1 MRTAS
6 DAHNLACI
14 IDISDGSWCSLLVA
28 TCPLCPQD
36 VAIVSLD
43 THELSAMIYQQIASH
58 HGLEDRVQIA
68 HVTNISATLD
78 GNLDTFKSGVSNVV
92 LLTGEPFYHK
102 MRGREDMQCIN
113 YWHIVSSLRKKFHH
127 ANPTLSV
134 QVQSL
139 PARAVVRGMA
149 VRFKHF
155 ALAYGKNGMVE
166 KPTVLSDEGI
176 RNDKCG
182 RAVVSGEGIRNSE
195 RGRGAYCGFD
205 HSTFERHRSEAME
218 TGGLLV
224 YTWMY
229 DYTPVSEPFDLFP
242 VDFATDPSKQCNTKA
257 RVPCQDTYK

>member
-14 IDISDGSWCSLLVA
+14 IDISDGSWCSLLMA

-43 THELSAMIYQQIASH
+43 THELSALIYQQIASH
-58 HGLEDRVQIA
+58 HGLEDRVQMA

-78 GNLDTFKSGVSNVV
+78 GNLDTFKSGGVSNVV

-113 YWHIVSSLRKKFHH
+113 YWHIVSSIRTKFRH
-127 ANPTLSV
+127 ANPTLNL

-139 PARAVVRGMA
+139 PARAVVRGIA

-155 ALAYGKNGMVE
+155 AFAYGKNGMVE

-176 RNDKCG
+176 RNNK
-182 RAVVSGEGIRNSE
+182 S
-195 RGRGAYCGFD
+195 GRGAYCGFD

-229 DYTPVSEPFDLFP
+229 DYTPVSAPFDLFP
-242 VDFATDPSKQCNTKA
+242 VDFATDPSKQFTTRA
-257 RVPCQDTYK
+257 RVLCQDTYK